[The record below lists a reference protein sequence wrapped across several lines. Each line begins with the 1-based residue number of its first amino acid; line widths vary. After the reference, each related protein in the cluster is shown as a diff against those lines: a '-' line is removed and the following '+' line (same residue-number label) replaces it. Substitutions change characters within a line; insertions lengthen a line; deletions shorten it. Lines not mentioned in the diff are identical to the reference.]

1 MFNGQAFRLP
11 GLWCCLGPVPLGKG
25 SSPSL
30 GISEVLLGTA
40 SGIHRCPGLRVG
52 GGAPRI
58 WGVTRG
64 VGTHRCLGPTA
75 GGGAPRTWGLSHGV
89 GTHRCPGPRA
99 GGGTPCTWG
108 LCRGVGT
115 HRCPGPRVGGGTPRT
130 WGGTHGVAWAVSLS
144 LPAFV

>member
-52 GGAPRI
+52 GGEQI
-58 WGVTRG
+58 GSYCLK
-64 VGTHRCLGPTA
+64 GTKF
-75 GGGAPRTWGLSHGV
+75 
-89 GTHRCPGPRA
+89 
-99 GGGTPCTWG
+99 
-108 LCRGVGT
+108 LCQ
-115 HRCPGPRVGGGTPRT
+115 
-130 WGGTHGVAWAVSLS
+130 
-144 LPAFV
+144 F